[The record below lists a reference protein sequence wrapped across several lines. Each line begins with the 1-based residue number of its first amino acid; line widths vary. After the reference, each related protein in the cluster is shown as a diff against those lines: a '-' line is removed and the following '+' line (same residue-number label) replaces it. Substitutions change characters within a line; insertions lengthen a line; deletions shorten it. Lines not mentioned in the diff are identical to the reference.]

1 VTQQQKTP
9 GSGALAEAAGGAG
22 VPGAAGAR
30 TAAEAGRPA
39 VVNRGQLAAEL
50 GVEPWMVTRGQE
62 LGIVPERTSSRG
74 WSREA
79 ADQIAGRVE
88 ELREAIA
95 DRQGLGAFRL
105 AEEILTEV
113 SALAVTAADVA
124 PLAERGH
131 LRVVGDYHGPLYSV
145 KDARNLTPAGRE
157 ALAAVIGE
165 RLQAEARREQE
176 WKAWCAVSLP
186 PAEAAARTGFSQ
198 AELEKVAREG
208 RITTGLKGRYPVE
221 GLDALAD
228 DEDLCE
234 RVRGDR
240 LLRSDEAAGL
250 LEIRPGDFKLV
261 VKAGWIT
268 PTSTDQVRV
277 GRRRWIDVPY
287 YTQRDVEALRE
298 MPGVDWEAV
307 RAVRAGQ
314 ASPLREFISR
324 VPDRAETVHGF
335 AAALADR
342 HRVDVWA
349 YFDDRTGAWELDWS
363 HDEHGGPAAE
373 DVVAQLRGDPLAG
386 RHRNGIQIG
395 GTRWG
400 DRARW
405 ARPLVEDGAAVV
417 LCTRAAPAP
426 GPDGDAAGAE
436 PGAEVLV
443 EVAVVDAAT
452 GAVLLDA
459 AVLAG
464 AALAGQEP
472 DTAADRPLSGAREW
486 EKVLPRLR
494 AVTRGRLIVP
504 GDPTG
509 DRARIAAATGQAGRR
524 LMHLGNPDAWALA
537 ADDKP
542 VTSRTARLPA
552 AEACAYVRDEL
563 QCRARGR
570 GRHHPPQPASRPART

>member
-1 VTQQQKTP
+1 MTQQQKAP
-9 GSGALAEAAGGAG
+9 GSGALAEAAGAAR

-30 TAAEAGRPA
+30 TAAKAGRSA

-62 LGIVPERTSSRG
+62 LGIVPECTSSRG

-79 ADQIAGRVE
+79 ADQVAGRVE

-95 DRQGLGAFRL
+95 DRQGLGAYRL
-105 AEEILTEV
+105 AEEILTKV
-113 SALAVTAADVA
+113 TALAVTAADVA

-145 KDARNLTPAGRE
+145 KDARSLTPAGRE

-186 PAEAAARTGFSQ
+186 PSEAARIGFSQ

-208 RITTGLKGRYPVE
+208 RITAGLGGRYPVE
-221 GLDALAD
+221 GLDALAA
-228 DEDLCE
+228 DEDLRE
-234 RVRGDR
+234 RITGDR

-250 LEIRPGDFKLV
+250 LEIRPSDWTLV

-268 PTSTDQVRV
+268 PTSTEQVKV

-314 ASPLREFISR
+314 VSPLREFISR
-324 VPDRAETVHGF
+324 VPERAETVHQF

-342 HRVDVWA
+342 HQVDVWA
-349 YFDDRTGAWELDWS
+349 HFDDLTGAWELDWS
-363 HDEHGGPAAE
+363 HDEHGGPTAE
-373 DVVAQLRGDPLAG
+373 DVAAQLRGDPLAG
-386 RHRNGIQIG
+386 RHHSDIQIG

-400 DRARW
+400 SRARW
-405 ARPLVEDGAAVV
+405 ARPLLEDGAAVV

-426 GPDGDAAGAE
+426 GPGGDTAGAE

-459 AVLAG
+459 AV
-464 AALAGQEP
+464 AGQDP
-472 DTAADRPLSGAREW
+472 SAAADRPRSGAREW

-504 GDPTG
+504 GDPAG
-509 DRARIAAATGQAGRR
+509 DRARIAAATGLAGRR
-524 LMHLGNPDAWALA
+524 LMHLGDPDAWALA

-542 VTSRTARLPA
+542 ITSRTARLPA

-563 QCRARGR
+563 QRRARGR
-570 GRHHPPQPASRPART
+570 GRHHPPRPSRHARD

>member
-1 VTQQQKTP
+1 MTQQQKTP
-9 GSGALAEAAGGAG
+9 GGAPLVDAAGTATAD
-22 VPGAAGAR
+22 VTGAR
-30 TAAEAGRPA
+30 TTAGTDRPA

-74 WSREA
+74 WSRQA
-79 ADQIAGRVE
+79 ADEIAGRVG

-95 DRQGLGAFRL
+95 DRQGLGAYRL
-105 AEEILTEV
+105 AEEVLTEV
-113 SALAVTAADVA
+113 TALAVTAADVA
-124 PLAERGH
+124 PLAERGY

-145 KDARNLTPAGRE
+145 KDARSLSPAGRE
-157 ALAAVIGE
+157 ALAAVIAE
-165 RLQAEARREQE
+165 RLEAEARREQE

-186 PAEAAARTGFSQ
+186 PAEAAARIGFSQ

-221 GLDALAD
+221 GLDALAA
-228 DEDLCE
+228 DEDLRE
-234 RVRGDR
+234 RVTGDR

-250 LEIRPGDFKLV
+250 LEIRPSDWKLV

-268 PTSTDQVRV
+268 PTRTDQARV

-342 HRVDVWA
+342 HQVDVWA
-349 YFDDRTGAWELDWS
+349 HFDDLTGAWELDWS
-363 HDEHGGPAAE
+363 HDEHGGPTAE
-373 DVVAQLRGDPLAG
+373 DVAAQLRADPLAG
-386 RHRNGIQIG
+386 RHRGDIQIG

-400 DRARW
+400 GRARW
-405 ARPLVEDGAAVV
+405 ARPLLEDGAAVV

-426 GPDGDAAGAE
+426 DPGGDAAEAE
-436 PGAEVLV
+436 PGGEGLV

-452 GAVLLDA
+452 GTVLLDA
-459 AVLAG
+459 AVRTSA
-464 AALAGQEP
+464 
-472 DTAADRPLSGAREW
+472 AADRLGSGAREW

-504 GDPTG
+504 GDPAG
-509 DRARIAAATGQAGRR
+509 DRARIAAATGQAGKR
-524 LMHLGNPDAWALA
+524 LMHLGNPDTWALA

-542 VTSRTARLPA
+542 ITSRTARLPA
-552 AEACAYVRDEL
+552 ADACAYVRDEL
-563 QCRARGR
+563 QRRARGR
-570 GRHHPPQPASRPART
+570 GRHHPPQPVRHARD